1 MSSIIEQGAGQPESA
16 ERRAEQRAWYWY
28 DWANSGYYTT
38 VVTVLFAPY
47 IIGVAEQA
55 AEDAGSGRVSL
66 LGLSVAPGALPSY
79 LITVTTLLS
88 AVLLP
93 LLGPVVDR
101 VVRKRLL
108 LGGLAW
114 VGAAFASLLWFAT
127 DGNWQIGAIA
137 LVGANLAFAGSIV
150 VQDSIL
156 PLISSTE
163 RRDAV
168 SSRGWAFGYLGGG
181 LLLLLNLIVVTQAET
196 FGLTEGGAARIGML
210 SAAIWWA
217 GFTIIPVVR
226 LRDHAPIEQ
235 LPASAPGAQGGLVGQ
250 SFGQLARTLKDMPK
264 YPMALTFL
272 IAYLFFNDGIQT
284 VIASASTYGS
294 EELDFGQSVLIATI
308 LLVQFVA
315 FAGAL
320 IFGRLAASIG
330 AKHAILIGLGIWG
343 VIVTVALVIPA
354 GALVPFLGLAVA
366 IGIVLGGCQ
375 ALARSYYSVLI
386 PVGREAEYFAF
397 YHAADRGTSWLG
409 TLTFGVVFQIT
420 GSYRPAMF
428 ALIAFFGIGALL
440 LSRVDTERGMRD
452 AARTSESV

>member
-1 MSSIIEQGAGQPESA
+1 MSNVVDRGAPPPESA

-47 IIGVAEQA
+47 LIVVAGDAADQA
-55 AEDAGSGRVSL
+55 GADRVSL
-66 LGLSVAPGALPSY
+66 LGIAVAPGSLPAY

-114 VGAAFASLLWFAT
+114 VGAAFGSLIFFAT
-127 DGNWQIGAIA
+127 DGNWQIGAVG

-156 PLISSTE
+156 PLISSVE

-181 LLLLLNLIVVTQAET
+181 LLLLINLVVVTGHEA
-196 FGLTEGGAARIGML
+196 FGMTEGMAVRVSML
-210 SAAIWWA
+210 SAVIWWA

-226 LRDHAPIEQ
+226 LRDHAPIEE
-235 LPASAPGAQGGLVGQ
+235 LPAQAQGGLVGQ

-294 EELDFGQSVLIATI
+294 EELDFGQDVLIATI

-320 IFGRLAASIG
+320 IFGRLADSIG
-330 AKHAILIGLGIWG
+330 AKHSILIGLGIWA

-354 GALVPFLGLAVA
+354 KALAPFLGLAVA

-428 ALIAFFGIGALL
+428 ALIFFFGVGALL

-452 AARTSESV
+452 ASRTGQKV

>member
-1 MSSIIEQGAGQPESA
+1 MSSRATTAPPPESP

-28 DWANSGYYTT
+28 DWANSAYYTS

-47 IIGVAEQA
+47 IIAVAGDA
-55 AEDAGSGRVSL
+55 AEAAGTDRVSL

-79 LITVTTLLS
+79 LITMTTVLS

-114 VGAAFASLLWFAT
+114 TGAAFGSLLWFAR

-137 LVGANLAFAGSIV
+137 LVGANLAFAGSVV

-181 LLLLLNLIVVTQAET
+181 LLLALNLVVVTAHEAI
-196 FGLTEGGAARIGML
+196 GLTEGEAVRVGML
-210 SAAIWWA
+210 SAVVWWA

-226 LRDHAPIEQ
+226 LRDHPPVE
-235 LPASAPGAQGGLVGQ
+235 LSERRRPSGGIVSQ
-250 SFGQLARTLKDMPK
+250 SFGQLAGTLRELPR
-264 YPMALTFL
+264 YPMALLFL
-272 IAYLFFNDGIQT
+272 LAYLFFNDGIQT
-284 VIASASTYGS
+284 VIASASTYGA

-320 IFGRLAASIG
+320 VFGRLAARIG
-330 AKHAILIGLGIWG
+330 AKHAILLGLAIWG
-343 VIVTVALVIPA
+343 GIVTAALVVPA
-354 GALVPFLGLAVA
+354 GALVPFLVLAVA
-366 IGIVLGGCQ
+366 IGVVLGGCQ
-375 ALARSYYSVLI
+375 ALARSYFSVLI
-386 PVGREAEYFAF
+386 PVGKEAEYFAF

-428 ALIAFFGIGALL
+428 ALIAFFGLGALL

-452 AARTSESV
+452 AARSASAR